1 MFTQLAQVFA
11 THGVVL
17 PGTERVPFYGKPK
30 AVTQNGQKDWSE
42 GFAPKFEQAAAKLE
56 LSRQAIKRMEETEA
70 AKTGDKTEGPSGDS
84 NAQEGNV
91 AGSAVTAEGKPL
103 SEDERKHVESLKKGD
118 REVKS
123 HEAAHKASAGGNA
136 GAAAYE
142 FQTGPDG
149 RRYAVGGH
157 VSIDSRP
164 VQGNPEATLR
174 KAQTIQRAAMAPA
187 DPSGQDRAVASAAVQ
202 MALQA
207 QKEKGQENR
216 SAART
221 GSGAEAVAARD
232 PRHAYGRE
240 SARLGASFSVVV

>member
-17 PGTERVPFYGKPK
+17 PGTEMVPFYGKPR
-30 AVTQNGQKDWSE
+30 AVTQNDQKDWSE
-42 GFAPKFEQAAAKLE
+42 GFAPRFEQAAAKLE

-70 AKTGDKTEGPSGDS
+70 ARTGDKTDGPKGDS
-84 NAQEGNV
+84 QAKESSAEG
-91 AGSAVTAEGKPL
+91 ASVTADGRSL
-103 SEDERKHVESLKKGD
+103 SEADRKQVESLKKGD

-136 GAAAYE
+136 GAAGFEY
-142 FQTGPDG
+142 QTGPDG
-149 RRYAVGGH
+149 KRYAVGGH
-157 VSIDSRP
+157 VSIDSSP

-174 KAQTIQRAAMAPA
+174 KAQTIQRSAMAPA
-187 DPSGQDRAVASAAVQ
+187 DPSGQDRAVAAAAVQ

-216 SAART
+216 SAAKT
-221 GSGAEAVAARD
+221 GSGAEAIAARD
-232 PRHAYGRE
+232 PRHTYRRE
-240 SARLGASFSVVV
+240 SAKLGAILSVVG